1 MNCPHCDHPE
11 SRVTETRASTEYDK
25 RIRQCRSCGRTFTT
39 LERVAVFG
47 GRAIGYIEAGGPV
60 VIEPDEE
67 PERVKRGND
76 RRYVA
81 MDDDPDLLTCA
92 AGAQPLLLE
101 WWNNSRWSKQK
112 SKAAWTEAAWKGAL
126 KRVAV
131 LPFWQ
136 QIALAQAGVESGW
149 QTLKP
154 EFISD
159 QAPPPEAGLAPKSS
173 AYARAIE
180 SWNNRPA

>member
-1 MNCPHCDHPE
+1 MICPHCSHPE
-11 SRVTETRASTEYDK
+11 SRVTETRQATDYDK

-47 GRAIGYIEAGGPV
+47 GRSIGYIEAGPLADP
-60 VIEPDEE
+60 EPEE
-67 PERVKRGND
+67 PERAKRGND

-92 AGAQPLLLE
+92 AAAQPLLLE

-131 LPFWQ
+131 LPHWQ
-136 QIALAQAGVESGW
+136 QVALAQAGVESGW

-159 QAPPPEAGLAPKSS
+159 QEPPADQGLAPKSS

-180 SWNNRPA
+180 QWNNRAG

>member
-11 SRVTETRASTEYDK
+11 SRVTETRQNTEYDK
-25 RIRQCRSCGRTFTT
+25 RIRQCRSCGKTFTT

-47 GRAIGYIEAGGPV
+47 GRAIGWIEAGPLAES
-60 VIEPDEE
+60 EPEE

-81 MDDDPDLLTCA
+81 MDDDADLLTCA
-92 AGAQPLLLE
+92 PGAQPLLLE

-131 LPFWQ
+131 LPHWQ
-136 QIALAQAGVESGW
+136 QVALAQAGVESGW

-159 QAPPPEAGLAPKSS
+159 QEAPVDQGLSPKSS

-180 SWNNRPA
+180 AWNNRAG